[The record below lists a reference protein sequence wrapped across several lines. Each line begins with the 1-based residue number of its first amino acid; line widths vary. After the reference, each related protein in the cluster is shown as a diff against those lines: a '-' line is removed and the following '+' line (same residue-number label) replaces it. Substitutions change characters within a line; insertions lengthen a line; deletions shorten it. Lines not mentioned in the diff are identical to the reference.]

1 MKMPWKSMERGDKE
15 EKIQGRM
22 YEIKKNPRGRGDK
35 KAKIQRRAYEM
46 IEIHRKFL
54 GWLVN

>member
-1 MKMPWKSMERGDKE
+1 MRSR
-15 EKIQGRM
+15 KIQG
-22 YEIKKNPRGRGDK
+22 EGDDK
-35 KAKIQRRAYEM
+35 KAKIQGRAYEM